1 MKMSVS
7 GLEGVELDGRI
18 ARCRVADGRVVFDIR
33 LNLPV
38 GWQAT
43 AGLSRE
49 DFWAFTWSLLSSPRA
64 LLYLFL
70 GIGGAKS

>member
-18 ARCRVADGRVVFDIR
+18 ARCRVVDSRVVFDIR

-43 AGLSRE
+43 ARLSRG
-49 DFWAFTWSLLSSPRA
+49 DLWSFAWSLLSSPRA
-64 LLYLFL
+64 LLYMFF
-70 GIGGAKS
+70 GFGGAKP

>member
-18 ARCRVADGRVVFDIR
+18 ARSRVSQGHVVFDIR

-38 GWQAT
+38 GWEAT
-43 AGLSRE
+43 ARLSRK
-49 DFWAFTWSLLSSPRA
+49 DLWSFAWALLSSPKA
-64 LLYLFL
+64 LAFMIF
-70 GIGGAKS
+70 GIGGGRP

>member
-18 ARCRVADGRVVFDIR
+18 ARCRVAEGRVVFDIR

-43 AGLSRE
+43 ARLNRRDVWS
-49 DFWAFTWSLLSSPRA
+49 FAWSLLSSPRA
-64 LLYLFL
+64 LVYLIF
-70 GIGGAKS
+70 GVGGAKS

>member
-18 ARCRVADGRVVFDIR
+18 ARCRVAEGRIVFDIR

-43 AGLSRE
+43 ARLNRA
-49 DFWAFTWSLLSSPRA
+49 DVFAFAWSMLRNPRA
-64 LLYLFL
+64 LLFL
-70 GIGGAKS
+70 VFGLGGAKS

>member
-7 GLEGVELDGRI
+7 GLAGVELDGRI
-18 ARCRVADGRVVFDIR
+18 ARSRVADGRIGFDIR

-43 AGLSRE
+43 ARLNRADVWS
-49 DFWAFTWSLLSSPRA
+49 FAWSLLSSPRA
-64 LLYLFL
+64 LLYLFF
-70 GIGGAKS
+70 GIGAAKS

>member
-18 ARCRVADGRVVFDIR
+18 ARSRVADGRIVFDIR

-43 AGLSRE
+43 ARLNRGDVLS
-49 DFWAFTWSLLSSPRA
+49 FAWSLLSNPKA
-64 LLYLFL
+64 LLFL
-70 GIGGAKS
+70 IFGVGGSKS